1 MNELD
6 RRALAL
12 GLYGL
17 LAEWDA
23 LKDEPWVARLIDIE
37 EAERR
42 RRSIERRVKASRIG
56 RFKPFADFDYDWPK
70 RLDRDQL
77 EDMFTLS
84 WITEKA
90 NVVIIGP
97 NGVGKTMIAKNL
109 VHQAL
114 LAGASALVVT
124 ASDLLNDLAA
134 QEGSRTLQ
142 SRLRFYARPT
152 LLAIDEIGYLSYDA
166 RHADLLFEV
175 ISRRYLERST
185 LITTNRPFTQWNE
198 TFPNAS
204 SVVTLVDRLTHRAE
218 ILQIEGESYRLKE
231 AREHTARKAEE
242 RKTRRRNKP

>member
-77 EDMFTLS
+77 EDLFTLS

-142 SRLRFYARPT
+142 SRLRFYARPK

-175 ISRRYLERST
+175 ISRRYLEKST